1 MEENCIRIV
10 VIKIEKPYCS
20 EVYDEVITTHER
32 ASDFIQKYTDMKKY
46 IIVTV

>member
-10 VIKIEKPYCS
+10 VIKIEKPYTS
-20 EVYDEVITTHER
+20 EVYDDVITTTKR

-46 IIVTV
+46 RIVTV